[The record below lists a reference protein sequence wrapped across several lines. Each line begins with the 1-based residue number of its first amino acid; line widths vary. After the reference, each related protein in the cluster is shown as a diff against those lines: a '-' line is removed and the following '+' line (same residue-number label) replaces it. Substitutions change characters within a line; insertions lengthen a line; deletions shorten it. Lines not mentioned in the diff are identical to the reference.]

1 MEQDNNIITASIEAE
16 SVSAH
21 TKEKKVSGFKKRFGK
36 KKRKSATQINE
47 SNNGVNQIDGTY
59 EAAGEGDVTTDASA
73 SGNLPASRFLSAL
86 KYHYCGSIARSNHKL
101 SCFKKYFLIACSFNP
116 SPITMITSCPFS
128 IGFMV
133 IPLCVAFSCIQ
144 LPSAKNL
151 LHGIPRRI
159 PCHSSVFPQ

>member
-47 SNNGVNQIDGTY
+47 SNNGVNQIYGTY

-73 SGNLPASRFLSAL
+73 SVDTKKSFRQRKHLIFIGIIQAMEVITLQSREKAL
-86 KYHYCGSIARSNHKL
+86 
-101 SCFKKYFLIACSFNP
+101 
-116 SPITMITSCPFS
+116 
-128 IGFMV
+128 
-133 IPLCVAFSCIQ
+133 
-144 LPSAKNL
+144 
-151 LHGIPRRI
+151 
-159 PCHSSVFPQ
+159 

>member
-1 MEQDNNIITASIEAE
+1 MQVDNICLYITDNIQGGFIMEQDNNIITASIEAE

-73 SGNLPASRFLSAL
+73 SVDTKKSFRKKFPAV
-86 KYHYCGSIARSNHKL
+86 C
-101 SCFKKYFLIACSFNP
+101 
-116 SPITMITSCPFS
+116 
-128 IGFMV
+128 
-133 IPLCVAFSCIQ
+133 
-144 LPSAKNL
+144 
-151 LHGIPRRI
+151 
-159 PCHSSVFPQ
+159 